1 MSFESEKKEIVD
13 RCKKELALAKKLD
26 ETAVG
31 KDGPGTVAARKAI
44 DKYNRGIIALRKKYG
59 MD

>member
-13 RCKKELALAKKLD
+13 RCKKGLALAKKLD

-31 KDGPGTVAARKAI
+31 KDGLGSVAAHKVI
-44 DKYNRGIIALRKKYG
+44 DEYNRDIIALRKKYS